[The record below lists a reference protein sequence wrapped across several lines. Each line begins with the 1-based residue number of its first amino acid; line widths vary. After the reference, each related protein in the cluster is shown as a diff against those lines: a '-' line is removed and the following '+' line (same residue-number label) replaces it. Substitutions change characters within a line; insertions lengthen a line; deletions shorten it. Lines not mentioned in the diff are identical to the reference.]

1 MKKSGSAN
9 RFEREF
15 SQTMQNV
22 EGVLGKVSKPRKVER
37 DIAAR
42 TGLPSL
48 DVALGG
54 GLPSGLVEIFGG
66 MSSGKTAMVAAVISQ
81 AQRDGMEVAY
91 APTETQ
97 EGPYLERCGVKLS
110 HLAVIIGR
118 SPEVLQECCLDFV
131 QTGKRRMLVIDSLN
145 AVRPYDQGH
154 FDWNM
159 WAYEY
164 LLGMKDALPLG
175 SLVVVT
181 GQVRSRWSPDGRI
194 ERAEES
200 ASRRVTD
207 LFDVRLELVRGG
219 VGEDRY
225 ELIVN
230 VVANINRK
238 PSVFVDF
245 EMEKGYGVDREAD
258 VTRVGMALGLI
269 ERSGRF
275 FYIDG
280 RAVAGSSKEM
290 RTKLRQD
297 PGMRQLIVN
306 KALAK
311 WA

>member
-1 MKKSGSAN
+1 LKKSGSAN

-22 EGVLGKVSKPRKVER
+22 EEVLGKVSKPRKVER

-54 GLPSGLVEIFGG
+54 GFPSGLVEIFGG
-66 MSSGKTAMVAAVISQ
+66 MSVGKTATVASIIKQ
-81 AQRDGMEVAY
+81 AQRDRMEVAY

-97 EGPYLERCGVKLS
+97 EGPYLERCGVDLS
-110 HLAVIIGR
+110 NLAVITGR
-118 SPEVLQECCLDFV
+118 EPDALQECCLDFL
-131 QTGKRRMLVIDSLN
+131 QTGSRRMLVLDSLN

-159 WAYEY
+159 WAYSFLMDMKE
-164 LLGMKDALPLG
+164 LLPFG
-175 SLVVVT
+175 SVLVVT

-194 ERAEES
+194 SGGEES
-200 ASRRVTD
+200 ASRSVTD

-219 VGEDRY
+219 IGEEAYD
-225 ELIVN
+225 LVVN
-230 VVANINRK
+230 VVANTNRQ
-238 PSVFVDF
+238 PGVFV
-245 EMEKGYGVDREAD
+245 ELEVEKGYGLDREAD
-258 VTRVGMALGLI
+258 VLRVGVALGLI

-275 FYIDG
+275 FYVDG
-280 RAVAGSSKEM
+280 RAVAGSTDEM
-290 RTKLRQD
+290 KKKLRMD
-297 PGMRQLIVN
+297 PGMMKYIVD